1 MWCGTIGA
9 WLLVAGPLYQG
20 ALELSD
26 VVDDFPVDDESEAT
40 PGVSAWWWLLPPAA
54 VGMMW
59 IRERR
64 LRRLWESEWSGVER
78 VAFLQFADRAV
89 GWLVVSAGAFLLA
102 LEVTWYLAVQS
113 GLSTLTFWLLIVL
126 LTAASVVATAVAISR
141 HQQGAAAAGS
151 QGR

>member
-26 VVDDFPVDDESEAT
+26 GVDDFPVDDEPDAAS
-40 PGVSAWWWLLPPAA
+40 GVSAWWWLVPPAA
-54 VGMMW
+54 VGLLW

-64 LRRLWESEWSGVER
+64 LRRLWESEWSGAQR

-102 LEVTWYLAVQS
+102 LEVTWYLTVRS
-113 GLSTLTFWLLIVL
+113 GLSTLTFWLLIAVL
-126 LTAASVVATAVAISR
+126 TTVSFVATAVAISR
-141 HQQGAAAAGS
+141 HQRGAAAAGP
-151 QGR
+151 QGQ